1 MNTQLLLHDINT
13 IIFSKYFT
21 IYEKI
26 QLLTVNKEICG
37 IVKKQIQ
44 PYIAFLTKL
53 YEFLYKNATSLIDSE
68 KISHYYLQCNS
79 KNRYLRQNKTIN
91 NNMLTLDNFI
101 YIMIKKRSTS
111 LTICQTRSANYI
123 QPQIIKN
130 ITDGIKKI
138 RKEMFQSMYTELN
151 GEKKKKKI
159 KIVAHTHDYFQ
170 TDIVIW
176 RGW

>member
-26 QLLTVNKEICG
+26 QLVTVNKEIYG

-44 PYIAFLTKL
+44 PYIAFLKKL
-53 YEFLYKNATSLIDSE
+53 YEFLHNNTTSLIKSE
-68 KISHYYLQCNS
+68 KISYCFLQGIS
-79 KNRYLRQNKTIN
+79 KNKCSRHKNT
-91 NNMLTLDNFI
+91 MLTLENFI
-101 YIMIKKRSTS
+101 YILIKKRSTS
-111 LTICQTRSANYI
+111 LAICQTKSANYI

-138 RKEMFQSMYTELN
+138 RKEMFQSMYTQLN
-151 GEKKKKKI
+151 GEKKKKKF